1 MVSFTSHVSPSPF
14 LSNFS
19 SFRLFFLVSVNLMQS
34 SLCGRIVRGPLN
46 LITRTNANRAVVT
59 HIKRKTYARTYP
71 VTVALPN
78 GASIRIRYEEPR
90 YLLQVPLDLD
100 ECSPEERQRRLL
112 RRTPRARLAL
122 QEEIEDTFDRS
133 AYEFLLK

>member
-1 MVSFTSHVSPSPF
+1 M
-14 LSNFS
+14 
-19 SFRLFFLVSVNLMQS
+19 MQS
-34 SLCGRIVRGPLN
+34 LLCDRIVRGPLN
-46 LITRTNANRAVVT
+46 LITRMNANRAMVT
-59 HIKRKTYARTYP
+59 HIKRKTYPRMYP

-78 GASIRIRYEEPR
+78 GASIRIRYAEPR
-90 YLLQVPLDLD
+90 YLLQIPLDLD